1 MRGFNPTPRPLSAR
15 ANQKFGDSSNSNAN
29 NSNNNTNV
37 MPEPPKTPPL
47 LRRSSYD
54 HDAEPTNYEHEGSFG
69 EDGESIA
76 DEMVSASQAS
86 PDDEHGQVESFP
98 QMSVES
104 EL

>member
-1 MRGFNPTPRPLSAR
+1 
-15 ANQKFGDSSNSNAN
+15 
-29 NSNNNTNV
+29 

-54 HDAEPTNYEHEGSFG
+54 HDAEPTNYEHGGSFG

-76 DEMVSASQAS
+76 DEMVSASPKQAS

-98 QMSVES
+98 QTSVEP